1 MSELA
6 ALVGWT
12 LHLFSDLLA
21 PSGWTR
27 RRAIAFILGAVCLSA
42 ALFAIAYP
50 DGLEWLGSRVSDA

>member
-6 ALVGWT
+6 GLIGWF

-27 RRAIAFILGAVCLSA
+27 RRALVLLFLALCLAA
-42 ALFAIAYP
+42 ALFAIAWP
-50 DGLEWLGSRVSDA
+50 DGLP